1 MYVFMVLGKS
11 YKIILYHWM
20 KKQKLHPSTSF
31 LFINFFGERT
41 TLVVIRCIGDTNVE
55 NMFCVK
61 LVWLKLII

>member
-41 TLVVIRCIGDTNVE
+41 TLVVI
-55 NMFCVK
+55 
-61 LVWLKLII
+61 